1 MKPALSRLARLAVV
15 LLALGGAAAG
25 QQQSFTLGGREDT
38 PEERRLSFQLDATP
52 GARRPGGCGWVSVEV
67 YNPDSSAHEALVVL
81 RQSSDP
87 LSRTAVRLGPNER
100 TRLVLPVPYTE
111 WASRTEIAVD
121 DGPVVRMNLTQL
133 SQGNTT
139 TLPSLLALTDDALLG
154 STLRTSVETGLPLM
168 VDSGTLTGFVVKRV
182 LDLPDRWQ
190 MLSGFDAVVLDVRSA
205 ALDAPR
211 QQVLADYV
219 ASGERLILAGP
230 VHALQGPLAALLA
243 TGAGPGS
250 SGRHGFGKWLVSS
263 ADEQAFTERE
273 IDWLSDPVLAGLGR
287 AFSGL
292 PEDGLGSHLQIPGVG
307 EVPRSGFLVLIM
319 VFVGAVGIAAFHQF
333 KARRHGRLL
342 VIVPATGL
350 AFTGA
355 MLAYGFFS
363 EGLGIKGVV
372 RSLTLLDQR
381 THEAVDVAQRTLYAG
396 MQPGALP
403 LQPGT
408 LLASADLYRGSGN
421 DRAHQLELDTSA
433 GWVVGGSLLPARLPT
448 QLTSVTVARP
458 RERLRLRRAGPERLE
473 VVPDSGLRPRAE
485 TGALI
490 VRDFDGAWWVSAG
503 EALRPMDLQETSAR
517 LAESLHGLR
526 RLKPEDGPAWARR
539 PAYRY
544 AHSTRVDSEPPAD
557 PATQQRLHEWLAEL
571 VPEDPPPG
579 TYLARVES
587 DPCLD
592 DLGLEVRWLERE
604 HVVIGRLAEE
614 DLLE

>member
-1 MKPALSRLARLAVV
+1 MKLARLAAL

-25 QQQSFTLGGREDT
+25 QQQSFSLGGREDT
-38 PEERRLSFQLDATP
+38 PEERRLSFQVDATP
-52 GARRPGGCGWVSVEV
+52 AARRPGGCGWVTVEA
-67 YNPDSSAHEALVVL
+67 YNPDSSAHEAQVVL
-81 RQSSDP
+81 RQSSNP
-87 LSRTAVRLGPNER
+87 LSRTGLRLGPNER

-111 WASRTEIAVD
+111 WASRTEISVD
-121 DGPVVRMNLTQL
+121 DGPVVRMNLMHLTP
-133 SQGNTT
+133 GNST
-139 TLPSLLALTDDALLG
+139 TLPSLLALTDDAVLG

-168 VDSGTLTGFVVKRV
+168 VDSGTLTGFVVKRA

-190 MLSGFDAVVLDVRSA
+190 MLSGFDAIVLDVRSA

-219 ASGERLILAGP
+219 ASGGRLILAGP
-230 VHALQGPLAALLA
+230 VDALEGPLRALL
-243 TGAGPGS
+243 TPGAGPGS
-250 SGRHGFGKWLVSS
+250 RGRHGFGKWLVSS
-263 ADEQAFTERE
+263 ADEQAFTQRE
-273 IDWLSDPVLAGLGR
+273 IAWLSDPVLAGLGR
-287 AFSGL
+287 TFSGI
-292 PEDGLGSHLQIPGVG
+292 PEDGLGSHLEIPGVG
-307 EVPRSGFLVLIM
+307 EVPRSGFLLLII
-319 VFVGAVGIAAFHQF
+319 VFVGAVAIATFHQF

-342 VIVPATGL
+342 VIVPGTGL

-396 MQPGALP
+396 MQPGELP

-408 LLASADLYRGSGN
+408 LLMCWDLYRGNESE
-421 DRAHQLELDTSA
+421 RAHRLELDTSA
-433 GWVVGGSLLPARLPT
+433 GWVMGGSLLPARLPT

-458 RERLRLRRAGPERLE
+458 RERLRLRRAGAERLE
-473 VVPDSGLRPRAE
+473 IVPDSGLTPKAE
-485 TGALI
+485 TGALV

-503 EALRPMDLQETSAR
+503 DALRPMDAQETRAR

-526 RLKPEDGPAWARR
+526 RLKTETGPGWSDRR
-539 PAYRY
+539 VYRFP
-544 AHSTRVDSEPPAD
+544 HTTRVDPESPAETD
-557 PATQQRLHEWLAEL
+557 AQQRLHEWLAQL
-571 VPEDPPPG
+571 APEDAPPG
-579 TYLARVES
+579 SYVARVES

-592 DLGLEVRWLERE
+592 ELGLEVSWLERE